1 MNPETVKSD
10 SPDYTTAEVEQPEL
24 QPANDSGTKALL
36 PPQSSATSSNTQ
48 WQQYGEQV
56 ATFLQGLP
64 SYVSR
69 FFADNKGPLGT
80 IGLIVLAFVSVKLV
94 LALLDAIDDIPLIAP
109 TLELIGLGYTGWF
122 VYRYLLTA
130 ETRKEL
136 SEEVN
141 TIKNQVLGTDR

>member
-10 SPDYTTAEVEQPEL
+10 SPDYTTPEVEQPEL
-24 QPANDSGTKALL
+24 PPANDGGTKALL
-36 PPQSSATSSNTQ
+36 SPPPSATASNTQ

-56 ATFLQGLP
+56 ATFLQALP
-64 SYVSR
+64 SYVTR
-69 FFADNKGPLGT
+69 FFSENKGPLGT
-80 IGLIVLAFVSVKLV
+80 IGLIVLALVSVKLV

-130 ETRKEL
+130 ENRREL
-136 SEEVN
+136 SEEIN
-141 TIKNQVLGTDR
+141 TIKNQVLGTNR